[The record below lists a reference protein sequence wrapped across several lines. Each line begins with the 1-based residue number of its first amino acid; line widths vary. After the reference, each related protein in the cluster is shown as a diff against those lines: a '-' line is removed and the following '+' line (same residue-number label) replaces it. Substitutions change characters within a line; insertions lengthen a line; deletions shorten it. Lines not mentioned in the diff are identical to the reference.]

1 MCRFVNK
8 IAPLLPNRLIVCDVG
23 ARLGIGEPWSR
34 FRDLISLIS
43 FEPEKDEFELLKQNK
58 DTNDIVLQHA
68 LYKNNENVSFNVTK
82 LIGASS
88 LYKPNY
94 NFLDNYPNSERFK
107 VENVVDIE
115 VTTLDTLYRDE
126 IFVDMDF
133 IKVDA
138 QGAELDIL
146 EGGER
151 VLSKNVIGVEVEVEF
166 QLMYEKQP
174 LFADVDHFIR
184 NKLGLQIQDIRKTY
198 WKHPAGIN
206 IGSKKG
212 QLIFGDAL
220 YFRAPYEMLS
230 WCSDFDRDKAS
241 NKILMA
247 CLMGI
252 VYGYLDYSLCL
263 LNQPSIHDFLEKEMV
278 DNWKSLILRY
288 GKSFQYNGKGQGKLS
303 SILNMLYRMCQP
315 TRDGWATLGHHLGA
329 RKKYGIF
336 T

>member
-1 MCRFVNK
+1 MCSFVK
-8 IAPLLPNRLIVCDVG
+8 KLVPFLPNRLIICDVG
-23 ARLGIGEPWSR
+23 ARLGIGEPWNH
-34 FRDLISLIS
+34 FRDLIRLIS
-43 FEPEKDEFELLKQNK
+43 FEPEKDEFELLKLNK
-58 DTNDIVLQHA
+58 DINDMVFQYA
-68 LYKNNENVSFNVTK
+68 LYKEKENVSFNVTK

-94 NFLDNYPNSERFK
+94 NFLNNYPNPERFK
-107 VENVVDIE
+107 IEDVVDVE
-115 VTTLDTLYRDE
+115 ATSLDTLYRDK

-146 EGGER
+146 KGGEN
-151 VLSKNVIGVEVEVEF
+151 VLSKNIIGVEVEVEF
-166 QLMYEKQP
+166 QLMYENQP
-174 LFADVDHFIR
+174 LFSDVDHFIR

-198 WKHPAGIN
+198 WKHPEGIN

-230 WCSDFDRDKAS
+230 WCSGFDRNKAS
-241 NKILMA
+241 NKIMMA

-263 LNQPSIHDFLEKEMV
+263 LNQHSIYDFLEKEMV

-288 GKSFQYNGKGQGKLS
+288 GKSFEYNRKGVGKLS
-303 SILNMLYRMCQP
+303 SIFNILYRMCQP
-315 TRDGWATLGHHLGA
+315 THDGWASLGHHLGA

>member
-8 IAPLLPNRLIVCDVG
+8 IAPLLPNRLSVCDVG
-23 ARLGIGEPWSR
+23 ARLGIGEPWNR
-34 FRDLISLIS
+34 FRDLIRLIS
-43 FEPEKDEFELLKQNK
+43 FEPEKDEFELLEQNK
-58 DTNDIVLQHA
+58 DINDIVLQHA
-68 LYKNNENVSFNVTK
+68 LYKNKENVSFNVTK

-94 NFLDNYPNSERFK
+94 NFLDNYPHSERFK

-126 IFVDMDF
+126 IIDDMDF

-146 EGGER
+146 EGGES
-151 VLSKNVIGVEVEVEF
+151 VLSKNIIGVEVEVEF

-174 LFADVDHFIR
+174 LFADVDNFIR

-241 NKILMA
+241 NKIRMA

-278 DNWKSLILRY
+278 DKWKILIRRY
-288 GKSFQYNGKGQGKLS
+288 GRSFQYNGKGEGKMS
-303 SILNMLYRMCQP
+303 TILNMLYRICQP
-315 TRDGWATLGHHLGA
+315 TRDGWCTLGNHLGA